1 MPKKL
6 DWVFNKKF
14 KNEKDFHSYLETF
27 PPYAT
32 TNNNKV
38 NCNICTDGKSHKMRQ
53 LYLLCTSK
61 MCGSKCES
69 KYKIENCLKKSIIKL
84 FSLNDHIFDHNAA
97 EVDEKKYGLTKSMKK
112 LVESLIVEH
121 DIQTTEHI
129 LIKLTRMKRKGKV
142 EIIPSKSQLSNYLSY
157 RRKKLGKIHFNSCY
171 YKFLYFH
178 RVIKKETKTI

>member
-1 MPKKL
+1 
-6 DWVFNKKF
+6 
-14 KNEKDFHSYLETF
+14 
-27 PPYAT
+27 
-32 TNNNKV
+32 
-38 NCNICTDGKSHKMRQ
+38 
-53 LYLLCTSK
+53 

-121 DIQTTEHI
+121 DIQTTKHI

-142 EIIPSKSQLSNYLSY
+142 
-157 RRKKLGKIHFNSCY
+157 
-171 YKFLYFH
+171 
-178 RVIKKETKTI
+178 

>member
-1 MPKKL
+1 M
-6 DWVFNKKF
+6 
-14 KNEKDFHSYLETF
+14 
-27 PPYAT
+27 
-32 TNNNKV
+32 
-38 NCNICTDGKSHKMRQ
+38 
-53 LYLLCTSK
+53 
-61 MCGSKCES
+61 
-69 KYKIENCLKKSIIKL
+69 

-97 EVDEKKYGLTKSMKK
+97 EVGEKKYGLSKSMKK

-121 DIQTTEHI
+121 DIQTTKHI